1 MLDPKIIAQHYIIAA
16 LWADAPEG
24 TNSRAPRETEEKALQ
39 LARDFLRAIGPK
51 CQEYLENNT
60 EYFKHPDCGG
70 RAEAAIGHDLWL
82 TSQGH
87 SVGFW
92 ERDALHRAVRE
103 FLTGIAQRKEFT
115 LYPEFYRGWL
125 YLYG

>member
-24 TNSRAPRETEEKALQ
+24 TRPRAPRETGEKALQ

-87 SVGFW
+87 GVGFW
-92 ERDALHRAVRE
+92 ERDALRE
-103 FLTGIAQRKEFT
+103 NARDFLTGLARRKEFT
-115 LYPEFYRGWL
+115 RHPEFYRGWM
-125 YLYG
+125 YLH

>member
-16 LWADAPEG
+16 LFADAPEG
-24 TNSRAPRETEEKALQ
+24 PRPRAARETEEKALQ
-39 LARDFLRAIGPK
+39 LARDFVRAIGPK
-51 CQEYLENNT
+51 CQKYLENNT

-87 SVGFW
+87 GVGFW
-92 ERDALHRAVRE
+92 DREALREDVGE
-103 FLTGIAQRKEFT
+103 FLTELAQRKEFT

-125 YLYG
+125 YLH

>member
-24 TNSRAPRETEEKALQ
+24 TRPRAPRETEEKALQ
-39 LARDFLRAIGPK
+39 LARDFLRAIGTK
-51 CQEYLENNT
+51 CQEYLKNNT
-60 EYFKHPDCGG
+60 EYSKHPDCRG

-87 SVGFW
+87 GTGFLD
-92 ERDALHRAVRE
+92 RRALREDVRE

-115 LYPEFYRGWL
+115 LYPEFYRGWM
-125 YLYG
+125 YLR

>member
-1 MLDPKIIAQHYIIAA
+1 MLDPKIIAEHYIIAA

-24 TNSRAPRETEEKALQ
+24 TRPRAPRETEEKALQ
-39 LARDFLRAIGPK
+39 LARDFVRAIGPK

-60 EYFKHPDCGG
+60 EYFEHPDCEG

-87 SVGFW
+87 GVGFW
-92 ERDALHRAVRE
+92 DRDVLREDVRE
-103 FLTGIAQRKEFT
+103 FLTWIAERKDFT
-115 LYPEFYRGWL
+115 RYPEFYRGWM
-125 YLYG
+125 YLH

>member
-24 TNSRAPRETEEKALQ
+24 TRPRAARETEEKALQ
-39 LARDFLRAIGPK
+39 LARYFVRAIGTK
-51 CQEYLENNT
+51 YQEYLESNT

-87 SVGFW
+87 GVGFW
-92 ERDALHRAVRE
+92 DREALREDVGE
-103 FLTGIAQRKEFT
+103 FLTELAQRKEFT
-115 LYPEFYRGWL
+115 LYPEFYRGWM
-125 YLYG
+125 YLR

>member
-24 TNSRAPRETEEKALQ
+24 TRARAPRETEEKALQ

-51 CQEYLENNT
+51 RQEYLENNT
-60 EYFKHPDCGG
+60 GYFKHPDCGG

-87 SVGFW
+87 GTGFW
-92 ERDALHRAVRE
+92 DRRALREDVRE
-103 FLTGIAQRKEFT
+103 FLTVLATRKEFT
-115 LYPEFYRGWL
+115 RYPEFYRGWM
-125 YLYG
+125 YLQ

>member
-24 TNSRAPRETEEKALQ
+24 TRPRASRETEEKALQ
-39 LARDFLRAIGPK
+39 LARDFLRAVGTK

-115 LYPEFYRGWL
+115 LYPEFYRGWM
-125 YLYG
+125 YLR

>member
-24 TNSRAPRETEEKALQ
+24 TNPRAPRETEEKALQ
-39 LARDFLRAIGPK
+39 LARDFLRAMGPK
-51 CQEYLENNT
+51 CQEYLKNNK
-60 EYFKHPDCGG
+60 EYFQQPDCGG

-87 SVGFW
+87 GTGFW
-92 ERDALHRAVRE
+92 DRRALREDVRD
-103 FLTGIAQRKEFT
+103 FLTARAQRKEFT
-115 LYPEFYRGWL
+115 LHPEFYRGWM
-125 YLYG
+125 YLH

>member
-1 MLDPKIIAQHYIIAA
+1 MLDPKIIAQNYIIAA

-24 TNSRAPRETEEKALQ
+24 TRPRAPRETEEKALQ

-60 EYFKHPDCGG
+60 EYFKHPDCRG

-92 ERDALHRAVRE
+92 DRRALHEDVRD
-103 FLTGIAQRKEFT
+103 FLTALAQRKEFT
-115 LYPEFYRGWL
+115 LEPEFYRGWM
-125 YLYG
+125 YLR

>member
-1 MLDPKIIAQHYIIAA
+1 MLAPKIIAQHYIIAA

-24 TNSRAPRETEEKALQ
+24 TRPRAPRETEEKALQ
-39 LARDFLRAIGPK
+39 LARDFLRAVGPK

-60 EYFKHPDCGG
+60 EYFKHSDCGG

-87 SVGFW
+87 GVGFW
-92 ERDALHRAVRE
+92 DRDALREDVRE
-103 FLTGIAQRKEFT
+103 FLTAHAQRKEFT
-115 LYPEFYRGWL
+115 LHPEFYRGWM
-125 YLYG
+125 YLH

>member
-24 TNSRAPRETEEKALQ
+24 TRPRAPRETEEKALQ

-51 CQEYLENNT
+51 CQEYLKNNT
-60 EYFKHPDCGG
+60 EYSKHPDSCLG
-70 RAEAAIGHDLWL
+70 APAAIGHDLWL

-87 SVGFW
+87 GVGFW
-92 ERDALHRAVRE
+92 ERDALRRAVRE
-103 FLTGIAQRKEFT
+103 FLTGLAQRKEFT
-115 LYPEFYRGWL
+115 LYPEFYRGWI
-125 YLYG
+125 YLH

>member
-24 TNSRAPRETEEKALQ
+24 TRPRAPRETEEKALQ

-60 EYFKHPDCGG
+60 EYFKHPDCVG

-87 SVGFW
+87 GAGFW
-92 ERDALHRAVRE
+92 DRRALREDVRE
-103 FLTGIAQRKEFT
+103 FLAALARREEFT
-115 LYPEFYRGWL
+115 RYPEFYRGWM
-125 YLYG
+125 YLH

>member
-1 MLDPKIIAQHYIIAA
+1 MLDPKIIAQQYIVAA

-24 TNSRAPRETEEKALQ
+24 TRPRAPRETEEKALQ

-60 EYFKHPDCGG
+60 EYFKHLDCRG
-70 RAEAAIGHDLWL
+70 RAAAAIGHDLWL

-87 SVGFW
+87 GAGFW
-92 ERDALHRAVRE
+92 DRAALREDVRE
-103 FLTGIAQRKEFT
+103 FLTGLAQRKEFT
-115 LYPEFYRGWL
+115 LYPEFYRGWM
-125 YLYG
+125 YLR

>member
-24 TNSRAPRETEEKALQ
+24 TRPRAPRETEEKALQ
-39 LARDFLRAIGPK
+39 LARDFARAIGPK

-87 SVGFW
+87 GVGFW
-92 ERDALHRAVRE
+92 ERDALREDVRE
-103 FLTGIAQRKEFT
+103 FLTGCAQRKEFT
-115 LYPEFYRGWL
+115 LYPEFYRGWM
-125 YLYG
+125 YLR

>member
-1 MLDPKIIAQHYIIAA
+1 MLDPKIIAQQYIVAA

-24 TNSRAPRETEEKALQ
+24 TRPRAPRETEEKALQ
-39 LARDFLRAIGPK
+39 LARDFLLAIGPK

-60 EYFKHPDCGG
+60 EYFKHSNFPGG

-87 SVGFW
+87 GTGFW
-92 ERDALHRAVRE
+92 DRRALRGDVRDFLAAL
-103 FLTGIAQRKEFT
+103 AQRKEFT
-115 LYPEFYRGWL
+115 RYPEFHRSWM
-125 YLYG
+125 YLH